1 MSRRCIAC
9 RSTGCRFMLGAM
21 LSPAIRYKRHFGPYR
36 TPRFKVGSVVQDEI
50 RGRVKII
57 GVSDGRIPWP
67 LAMNWTH
74 RSLVVYRGLARALRL
89 ETLQAVVVLV
99 GRIRGTN
106 QNPPAGVGN
115 SNFHCRDGAGAKAAH
130 SDPCLPPHAAQSV
143 GEGEQPGEAGCQQQG
158 AACPVPS
165 EGRGPLTV
173 DTCDQRV
180 SIRRPVPPLDRQG
193 TRAADNAF
201 GSSDHGTNRPHAT
214 RHLSAAPET

>member
-1 MSRRCIAC
+1 
-9 RSTGCRFMLGAM
+9 ML
-21 LSPAIRYKRHFGPYR
+21 PAKVRYQLHFGPYR
-36 TPRFKVGSVVQDEI
+36 TPRCKVGSVVKDEI

-57 GVSDGRIPWP
+57 GLSDTRIPWP

-89 ETLQAVVVLV
+89 ETLQAVAYWWGVS
-99 GRIRGTN
+99 GEQIRILRRALGIPIFTAGTA
-106 QNPPAGVGN
+106 P
-115 SNFHCRDGAGAKAAH
+115 GAKAAH

-143 GEGEQPGEAGCQQQG
+143 GEREQPGEAGCQQQG

-193 TRAADNAF
+193 PRAADNAF
-201 GSSDHGTNRPHAT
+201 GPSDHGTNRPHAT
-214 RHLSAAPET
+214 RHLSAAQET